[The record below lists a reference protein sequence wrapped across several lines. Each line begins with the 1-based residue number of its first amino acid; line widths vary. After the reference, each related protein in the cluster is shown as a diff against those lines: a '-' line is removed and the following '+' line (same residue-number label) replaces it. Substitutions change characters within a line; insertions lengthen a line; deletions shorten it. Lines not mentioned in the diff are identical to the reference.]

1 MLAVLASLVLSGSV
15 AAAQPGD
22 PTPPVLTSGVTPP
35 PGAPGQPSPRTPSPT
50 TSPASGATPA
60 PTTAPPTAGA
70 PTNSPPSS
78 SQRTSSPSTS
88 SKPPP
93 GAPTIPAP
101 GGTTPPPSPPAAPL
115 TSAEVIAAL
124 SRLAAIDAATAEL
137 SDRITGGQDALN
149 VRRAELAAVRAAAD
163 QKTAAAAASRAASE
177 VLRGSVDNLVFASY
191 SGARTFRLSAV
202 LVSQSPQELL
212 DRMTVLDVLGRDS
225 ASSLAAAGA
234 AVATAERAEA
244 VARDAEQTALSVEQQ
259 AVAAQGAVV
268 DQRARLQ
275 DQATEATTLLAQL
288 LAQDAARTGADPTIA
303 VRLTASQRANA
314 QRASR
319 SAANRL
325 SFVVVPTEGRL
336 TSGFGAR
343 DGQFHRGVDI
353 ANAIGTP
360 IVSTADGVVVDA
372 GPASGFGLWVRVRH
386 DDGTISVYGHVDRF
400 VVRVGQPVSAGELI
414 ALMGNRG
421 ESTGSHLH
429 FEVIPPGGTQTD
441 PQIWLAGRG
450 VVIG

>member
-1 MLAVLASLVLSGSV
+1 
-15 AAAQPGD
+15 
-22 PTPPVLTSGVTPP
+22 
-35 PGAPGQPSPRTPSPT
+35 
-50 TSPASGATPA
+50 
-60 PTTAPPTAGA
+60 
-70 PTNSPPSS
+70 
-78 SQRTSSPSTS
+78 
-88 SKPPP
+88 
-93 GAPTIPAP
+93 
-101 GGTTPPPSPPAAPL
+101 
-115 TSAEVIAAL
+115 VIAAL

-163 QKTAAAAASRAASE
+163 QKAAAAAASRAASE

-288 LAQDAARTGADPTIA
+288 LAQDAARTGADPPSLCGS
-303 VRLTASQRANA
+303 RRASGQTRSGPVG
-314 QRASR
+314 RRPTASR
-319 SAANRL
+319 SSSCR
-325 SFVVVPTEGRL
+325 P
-336 TSGFGAR
+336 
-343 DGQFHRGVDI
+343 
-353 ANAIGTP
+353 
-360 IVSTADGVVVDA
+360 
-372 GPASGFGLWVRVRH
+372 RV
-386 DDGTISVYGHVDRF
+386 
-400 VVRVGQPVSAGELI
+400 A
-414 ALMGNRG
+414 
-421 ESTGSHLH
+421 
-429 FEVIPPGGTQTD
+429 
-441 PQIWLAGRG
+441 
-450 VVIG
+450 

>member
-1 MLAVLASLVLSGSV
+1 
-15 AAAQPGD
+15 
-22 PTPPVLTSGVTPP
+22 
-35 PGAPGQPSPRTPSPT
+35 
-50 TSPASGATPA
+50 
-60 PTTAPPTAGA
+60 
-70 PTNSPPSS
+70 
-78 SQRTSSPSTS
+78 
-88 SKPPP
+88 
-93 GAPTIPAP
+93 
-101 GGTTPPPSPPAAPL
+101 
-115 TSAEVIAAL
+115 VIAAL
-124 SRLAAIDAATAEL
+124 SRLAAIDA
-137 SDRITGGQDALN
+137 
-149 VRRAELAAVRAAAD
+149 
-163 QKTAAAAASRAASE
+163 
-177 VLRGSVDNLVFASY
+177 
-191 SGARTFRLSAV
+191 
-202 LVSQSPQELL
+202 
-212 DRMTVLDVLGRDS
+212 
-225 ASSLAAAGA
+225 
-234 AVATAERAEA
+234 ATAERAEA